1 MNEPQSTV
9 KRALLELRTLRGRLE
24 ATEGRLHAPI
34 AVVGMGLRLPGGVE
48 DAEGLER
55 LLWGGVDAIGDIPPD
70 RWPMELLF
78 DADPDVPGKM
88 STRFGGF
95 L

>member
-1 MNEPQSTV
+1 MSDQQSTV

-48 DAEGLER
+48 DADGLGQ
-55 LLWGGVDAIGDIPPD
+55 LLWGGVDAVGDIPGE
-70 RWPMELLF
+70 RWPMDILF
-78 DADPDVPGKM
+78 DADPDTHEEM
-88 STRFGGF
+88 
-95 L
+95 